1 VALCRSAA
9 IWTRQNIYKNMPN
22 FPPILKELWGAAQMI
37 VEKVSAVVVK
47 IVLLAWQAIYWLF
60 ERFVD
65 LIHLIAGKL

>member
-1 VALCRSAA
+1 
-9 IWTRQNIYKNMPN
+9 MPN